1 MNSKDTNDL
10 WHSISGN
17 TRQKQSLQNSSGNCA
32 PYEVTLERGD
42 ILGLIEIEEE
52 ELIPLTDDVI

>member
-1 MNSKDTNDL
+1 M
-10 WHSISGN
+10 ISGIPSVVTLDKN
-17 TRQKQSLQNSSGNCA
+17 NHCKIVLENCT
-32 PYEVTLERGD
+32 PYQVTLEGGD